1 MWRKEISKEEVHR
14 NDGETLAESFVRTE
28 LGDKRRV
35 VLDNMK
41 ERNVDDVKVGI
52 SG

>member
-1 MWRKEISKEEVHR
+1 MCRKEISKEEVHR
-14 NDGETLAESFVRTE
+14 NDGGTFAEYFARTE

-41 ERNVDDVKVGI
+41 ERNFNDVKVGI